1 MLASVIPSLVA
12 AAPRTT
18 LGNASDWAVFLVGA
32 ALILLG
38 AFGVI
43 LLRNPVHCALNLVI
57 TLIGVA
63 LEFID
68 QSADFLAA
76 VQIIVYAGAIVILFL
91 FVIMFLGIDRKEAL
105 GREATRFQ
113 KPLAV
118 IIGLMALGL
127 ILALSR
133 VDHWVSGTPAQSGVL
148 NGPGTNV
155 QKLGQSIYTG
165 YLLPFEMT
173 AALLVIAVVAAVVL
187 SRRHHS
193 IAGEM
198 TSDEQQELLQ
208 RPGAGPADAPP
219 PPASAGGVDGAE
231 ETQSLEGVPA
241 E

>member
-1 MLASVIPSLVA
+1 MLASLVPSVLMA
-12 AAPRTT
+12 ASRTT

-43 LLRNPVHCALNLVI
+43 LLRNPVHCALNLVV

-68 QSADFLAA
+68 QGAEFLAA
-76 VQIIVYAGAIVILFL
+76 VQSIVYAGAIVILFL
-91 FVIMFLGIDRKEAL
+91 FVIMFLGIDRKETA
-105 GREATRFQ
+105 GREATPFQ

-118 IIGLMALGL
+118 IIGLIALGL
-127 ILALSR
+127 ILALSG
-133 VDHWVSGTPAQSGVL
+133 VDHWVSGTPGQSGVL
-148 NGPGTNV
+148 SGPGTNV
-155 QKLGQSIYTG
+155 QKLGQSLYTG

-187 SRRHHS
+187 SRRHQAS
-193 IAGEM
+193 AGEL
-198 TSDEQQELLQ
+198 TADEQQELLQ
-208 RPGAGPADAPP
+208 EPSDGEAVPVSPVTDAD
-219 PPASAGGVDGAE
+219 
-231 ETQSLEGVPA
+231 SLEGVPA